1 MMHFRNA
8 AALTVAFALA
18 GCSGNSGQSLTNPLI
33 PPEKPG
39 PLPPAAM
46 LSIVGV
52 GDSLT
57 AGVQSGGLLGVNLPV
72 LGTSPVLGT
81 IGPVQ
86 ETQENGFFSLLWQQA
101 NQIGPGAMGD
111 PTISP
116 LPLIG
121 PNAIGTLLAPTTSGF
136 PYTVTTICD
145 KFQIPANK
153 FSTALTLRLNPA
165 LNPYDLGI
173 PGQTVHEALYMNGAT
188 GTCNPL
194 PPVYVPLNSLIN
206 GESQNFWPILAGFG
220 NGVTQVSA
228 ATSLHAKLATV
239 WLGSNDLL
247 KYAISNGGAPV
258 TSPASMQTD
267 LSQIIANLQRA
278 GSKVAIANLVD
289 VMGAATFIPQ
299 PVYQTTLQ
307 NFIANAILLANPG
320 LTPAQAFALAAAP
333 AAYYASAEI
342 AQTGVGA
349 NGYFTINAVFET
361 LEAAA
366 SSPPGPPPTLTTGD
380 FVSDA
385 VALQTKA
392 LNTSYNTSIAN
403 AAAANHAALVD
414 VHAAFVAI
422 ETAGGIPIHPPYC
435 CTLQY
440 GGGFF
445 SLDGIHPSNT
455 GYAVLANVFIAQIDA
470 SYGYS
475 IPPVSVPTIYATDP
489 YAPGNG
495 VGPASVIQKTKVQ

>member
-33 PPEKPG
+33 PPAKPG

-46 LSIVGV
+46 LSIGGV

-121 PNAIGTLLAPTTSGF
+121 PNAIGTLLAPTPSGF

-228 ATSLHAKLATV
+228 ATTLHAKLATV

-258 TSPASMQTD
+258 TSPASST
-267 LSQIIANLQRA
+267 
-278 GSKVAIANLVD
+278 
-289 VMGAATFIPQ
+289 
-299 PVYQTTLQ
+299 
-307 NFIANAILLANPG
+307 
-320 LTPAQAFALAAAP
+320 
-333 AAYYASAEI
+333 SA
-342 AQTGVGA
+342 
-349 NGYFTINAVFET
+349 
-361 LEAAA
+361 AAA
-366 SSPPGPPPTLTTGD
+366 SETGTESGTETERGTIESTVPD
-380 FVSDA
+380 S
-385 VALQTKA
+385 VA
-392 LNTSYNTSIAN
+392 
-403 AAAANHAALVD
+403 
-414 VHAAFVAI
+414 
-422 ETAGGIPIHPPYC
+422 
-435 CTLQY
+435 
-440 GGGFF
+440 
-445 SLDGIHPSNT
+445 
-455 GYAVLANVFIAQIDA
+455 
-470 SYGYS
+470 
-475 IPPVSVPTIYATDP
+475 
-489 YAPGNG
+489 
-495 VGPASVIQKTKVQ
+495 